1 MQIVLFYQYRKRLG
15 RPRSPLSGIGL
26 EVFRCVFPLK
36 LSRFRKLLAACSV
49 RISLRLSRGK
59 SKGPVFRKGHV
70 VTEEDIPVLLSV
82 GKEHL
87 YAYEPTPGM
96 VHENDAAYRIVKA
109 TGGSNLTY
117 TEPKEGRIN
126 YIAACEGLLSIDVDL
141 LTRVNSVGEMTL
153 ATLHNNERVH
163 KGQAVAG
170 TRVTPLSSTTP
181 N

>member
-1 MQIVLFYQYRKRLG
+1 MRFSIKAIPVQEAVGSVLCQDITQII
-15 RPRSPLSGIGL
+15 P
-26 EVFRCVFPLK
+26 
-36 LSRFRKLLAACSV
+36 
-49 RISLRLSRGK
+49 GK

-117 TEPKEGRIN
+117 TEPQGR
-126 YIAACEGLLSIDVDL
+126 
-141 LTRVNSVGEMTL
+141 THQ
-153 ATLHNNERVH
+153 LHRRLRRPAVH
-163 KGQAVAG
+163 
-170 TRVTPLSSTTP
+170 
-181 N
+181 